1 MFKKTIVIL
10 LTILMMLTL
19 ASCGVRQ
26 SLDEKI
32 AEKVTEGVIN
42 KATGGEAASTKK
54 AGGQSSFNLK
64 NISDYSEAWN
74 ELYNQNEAAINK
86 YEEPIMELV
95 TPGLEFVSGV
105 QYDLLNMEN
114 KDGRFEGK
122 LMMAG
127 FPGVLEKKGTKMSF
141 GYDTIRD
148 EDGFSPAD
156 KAGDRLVENG
166 NCDLGKGT
174 YVTETFT
181 ERNGQKLNRSYCEF
195 KRLKNG
201 EMICLRTNSYSM
213 NVLSQ
218 QEELSNTCT
227 YIKAGKDKFDF
238 VIGKA
243 TQGPAFEKLSFIDK
257 NDLSK
262 DDARKMMEAAGYQ
275 IEKSGGIAGGT
286 LVVD

>member
-19 ASCGVRQ
+19 ASCGVRK
-26 SLDEKI
+26 SLDDKI
-32 AEKVTEGVIN
+32 AEKVTEGVVN
-42 KATGGEAASTKK
+42 KATGGEATSNKK
-54 AGGQSSFNLK
+54 SDGQSSSSIK
-64 NISDYSEAWN
+64 TISDYSAAWN
-74 ELYNQNEAAINK
+74 EVYNQNEAAINK
-86 YEEPIMELV
+86 YDEPIMELV
-95 TPGLEFVSGV
+95 SPGLEFVSGV

-114 KDGRFEGK
+114 KDGRFEGE

-127 FPGVLEKKGTKMSF
+127 FPGVLERKGSKMSF
-141 GYDTIRD
+141 GYDYIRD
-148 EDGFSPAD
+148 EDGFGPTM
-156 KAGDRLVENG
+156 KVGDRIVEDG

-181 ERNGQKLNRSYCEF
+181 ERNGQKIERSYSEF
-195 KRLKNG
+195 KRFKNG
-201 EMICLRTNSYSM
+201 EMICLRTYSSSL
-213 NVLSQ
+213 NFSG
-218 QEELSNTCT
+218 EAALSNTCT

-262 DDARKMMEAAGYQ
+262 DEARQMMEAAGYQ
-275 IEKSGGIAGGT
+275 IEKSGGIANGI
-286 LVVD
+286 LVVE